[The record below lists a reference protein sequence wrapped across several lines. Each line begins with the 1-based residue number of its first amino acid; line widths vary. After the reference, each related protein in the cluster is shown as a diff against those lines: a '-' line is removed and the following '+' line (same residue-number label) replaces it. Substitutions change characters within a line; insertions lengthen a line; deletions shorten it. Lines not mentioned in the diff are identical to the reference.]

1 MAQDIF
7 RIGALAGGIDGLPL
21 EIGRRLDG
29 IPIFE
34 NVQDSQGVDGQ
45 HSDLASGLI
54 VQYRGQIGGCRR
66 DIHLVVEDFGA
77 DLIGGG
83 GYGKGVVIACRTLF
97 LRIHQMDHADPGRAF
112 DGLDPDGGFGH
123 RGSVRGGG
131 GRGFRRRGRAAR
143 DQKGR
148 EQRSGGARKEADE
161 TVVHEK
167 NSFE

>member
-1 MAQDIF
+1 MVF
-7 RIGALAGGIDGLPL
+7 PL
-21 EIGRRLDG
+21 RSAAVWMVSPFSRM
-29 IPIFE
+29 
-34 NVQDSQGVDGQ
+34 QDSQGVDGQ

-123 RGSVRGGG
+123 RGSVRG
-131 GRGFRRRGRAAR
+131 AAEE
-143 DQKGR
+143 D
-148 EQRSGGARKEADE
+148 SGGVDAQPVTKRPRA
-161 TVVHEK
+161 EK
-167 NSFE
+167 RRCPKGSG